1 MAVCVAAVFSY
12 RDTDTELDATVDAT
26 IDDDNIVLASAINC
40 TKKDESKENYEL
52 TGDGEHVAD
61 IKSNNYGQNVEI

>member
-1 MAVCVAAVFSY
+1 MAVYAAAVFSY

-40 TKKDESKENYEL
+40 TKKDESKENCQVN
-52 TGDGEHVAD
+52 GDGELVAD
-61 IKSNNYGQNVEI
+61 IKSNNWGGNVEI

>member
-1 MAVCVAAVFSY
+1 MRLSYLNHVMAVYAAAVFSY

-40 TKKDESKENYEL
+40 TKKD
-52 TGDGEHVAD
+52 
-61 IKSNNYGQNVEI
+61 